1 MAQRLLEG
9 QVNVNI
15 SHVPHMI
22 YKIKKDLVSV
32 VNEAHKS

>member
-1 MAQRLLEG
+1 MMAQRLLEG

-15 SHVPHMI
+15 SHMI